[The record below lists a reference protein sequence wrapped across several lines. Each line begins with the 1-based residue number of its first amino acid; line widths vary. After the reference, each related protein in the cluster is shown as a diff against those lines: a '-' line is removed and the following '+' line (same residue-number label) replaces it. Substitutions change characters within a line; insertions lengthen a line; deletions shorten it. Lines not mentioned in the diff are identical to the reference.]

1 MYFSS
6 DAALCICL
14 WLCPFVLAA
23 LCALSLIR
31 SGACFLIRAPDRVQ
45 SRGKKRTQR
54 AHCAACQ
61 PHQRFSVRRPQAPN
75 FPLTSYTHPHSH
87 SHSHTPSSQLPPASP
102 LASSS
107 ASLPPSK
114 IRPSKK
120 LHQTFNLPKS
130 LSRQLGNPARFSPP
144 PIQQAPADCSSI
156 ENYLA
161 LAFGLFI
168 VCTFTASLVF
178 EPPVVDGELTASS
191 VSDRVSRTWRSK
203 TIETVH
209 IFHHISRTV
218 PRRLHHQCRVL
229 SNKVSLVN
237 NL

>member
-107 ASLPPSK
+107 AFLPPSK
-114 IRPSKK
+114 IRPSKNSTK
-120 LHQTFNLPKS
+120 LLTFPSPSRVNSAIQLASRLPPSSRPRRTVRASRTILRSPLAS
-130 LSRQLGNPARFSPP
+130 LSCAHS
-144 PIQQAPADCSSI
+144 
-156 ENYLA
+156 
-161 LAFGLFI
+161 
-168 VCTFTASLVF
+168 
-178 EPPVVDGELTASS
+178 
-191 VSDRVSRTWRSK
+191 
-203 TIETVH
+203 
-209 IFHHISRTV
+209 
-218 PRRLHHQCRVL
+218 PRRWFSSHPW
-229 SNKVSLVN
+229 STVN
-237 NL
+237 